1 MQVECNGPKKRKKE
15 KKKLFIMINRHT
27 IQLNV
32 HGQTTFSQ
40 GNHIELINFPTINEC
55 N

>member
-1 MQVECNGPKKRKKE
+1 MHFWRLNVPYMQVECKGPKKIKIKV
-15 KKKLFIMINRHT
+15 KNKIMINRQT

-40 GNHIELINFPTINEC
+40 GNHIE
-55 N
+55 

>member
-1 MQVECNGPKKRKKE
+1 MQVECKGAKKRE
-15 KKKLFIMINRHT
+15 TFIMINRQT

-40 GNHIELINFPTINEC
+40 GNHIE
-55 N
+55 